1 MSCGDD
7 WDFRNLQS
15 IVDQQRYEI
24 EKLKRKD
31 EDKRYEIE
39 KLKRKYEELFA
50 IVDGMKK

>member
-1 MSCGDD
+1 MICKDD

-24 EKLKRKD
+24 EKLKRK
-31 EDKRYEIE
+31 
-39 KLKRKYEELFA
+39 YEELFA